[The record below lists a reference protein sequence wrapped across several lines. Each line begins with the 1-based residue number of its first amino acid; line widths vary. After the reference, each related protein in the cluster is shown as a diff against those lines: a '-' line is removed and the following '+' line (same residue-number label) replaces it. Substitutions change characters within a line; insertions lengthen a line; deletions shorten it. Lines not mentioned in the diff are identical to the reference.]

1 MPKLTLLNRIL
12 AAGGILGFVGAIAAF
27 DLGCPGGGE
36 ATEETGVSTVI
47 VQPNPVSVRVGGTVG
62 LHARLEG
69 HGGTD
74 LQGRTVSWI
83 SSNTNIATVSGT
95 TQDALLTGVSAGTTT
110 VKATSEGVTGAPVQV
125 TVSNVPVA
133 SVTVSGAATVALHG
147 TTQFTATAKDAAGN
161 VLTGRTVEWMSSNE
175 NIASV
180 SSSGLVTGNQPG
192 TAKITATIELTP
204 GFADI
209 RVTPPPVAAISVA
222 GPATLAPGAS
232 AVFTAL
238 LLDASGNVLTGRQV
252 TWISSDE
259 RIATTD
265 ILNAGI
271 VTAVVPGQ
279 VRITASSE
287 GQSGFAFLT
296 VTAPPVTL
304 TGRVINYVT
313 GAGIGG
319 ATVNYRKNDGGAG
332 SLWGSNTT
340 AADGSFTSPATSTD
354 ISQGVIIEAIAT
366 GFVTGRIL
374 VLNVLSGGTTFV
386 GDVPLVP
393 TSSMTGGISGTI
405 RNASTGGGLAGA
417 TVSVFDNIQTAAL
430 ATQVSDGSGNFSF
443 TGLAAGTYRL
453 SASATGFQTA
463 QRTGVAV
470 GNGGVTANQ
479 DLVLSCSGCN
489 TVTIVL
495 SWGAS
500 PSDLDSHLTGPNADG
515 SRFHVYYAARGS
527 LTAAPFAHLD
537 VDDVTSYGPET
548 ITITQMNTGIYRY
561 SIHDF
566 SNRSSTTS
574 SALGASGAKVQVYT
588 SAGLAQ
594 TYFVPAQPGTL
605 WTVFE
610 LSGTL
615 ASPVIT
621 PRNTMTF
628 ASDPAAITSPPVVSG
643 GETTD
648 AGLIARAVG
657 QNPKKPGQR

>member
-27 DLGCPGGGE
+27 DLGCPSDSE
-36 ATEETGVSTVI
+36 DTHISSI
-47 VQPNPVSVRVGGTVG
+47 VVGPSPAAVRVGGTVQ
-62 LHARLEG
+62 LHATVVLSN
-69 HGGTD
+69 
-74 LQGRTVSWI
+74 GREAETATLTWT
-83 SSNTNIATVSGT
+83 SSNPSIAAASGNSET
-95 TQDALLTGVSAGTTT
+95 GYVTGVALGTATITASGEGIAGT
-110 VKATSEGVTGAPVQV
+110 VQV

-133 SVTVSGAATVALHG
+133 SVTVTGAATVAVNG
-147 TTQFTATAKDAAGN
+147 TSQFTAIAKDDRGN
-161 VLTGRTVEWMSSNE
+161 VLTGRTVDWSSSNPI
-175 NIASV
+175 IASV
-180 SSSGLVTGNQPG
+180 SQSGLVTGNFVGGPV
-192 TAKITATIELTP
+192 TITATIELTT
-204 GFADI
+204 GSAQI
-209 RVTPPPVAAISVA
+209 SVTGAPVATVTVT
-222 GPATLAPGAS
+222 GPATVGVGGIADFNAILK
-232 AVFTAL
+232 
-238 LLDASGNVLTGRQV
+238 DAAGNVLSGRQV
-252 TWISSDE
+252 TWSSSNPAVASVGV
-259 RIATTD
+259 IGT
-265 ILNAGI
+265 
-271 VTAVVPGQ
+271 VTGVSVGGP
-279 VRITASSE
+279 VTITATSE
-287 GQSGFAFLT
+287 GKSGSAQIS
-296 VTAPPVTL
+296 VTGVVSL
-304 TGRVINYVT
+304 LGRVINYVT
-313 GAGIGG
+313 GAGIAG
-319 ATVNYRKNDGGAG
+319 ATVNFRRNDGGT
-332 SLWGSNTT
+332 LWGSTTT

-354 ISQGVIIEAIAT
+354 LSQGVIIEAIAT
-366 GFVTGRIL
+366 GFVTGRIVVANAL
-374 VLNVLSGGTTFV
+374 ISGATFV

-393 TSSMTGGISGTI
+393 TSSMTGGISGTV

-417 TVSVFDNIQTAAL
+417 TVSLFDNIQPNAI

-443 TGLAAGTYRL
+443 TNLAAGTYRL

-537 VDDVTSYGPET
+537 VDDVSSYGPET

-594 TYFVPAQPGTL
+594 TYFVPAQAGTL

-628 ASDPAAITSPPVVSG
+628 TSDPSAITSPPIVSG

-648 AGLIARAVG
+648 AGVIGRAVG
-657 QNPKKPGQR
+657 QHSKKAGPR